1 MALLGHVAT
10 QRLQPSSLLVTIQ
23 PVYCDP
29 KPPAPLLPCHDTL
42 NCIVTRPANQASP
55 QSRYNSLYRDSV
67 SQPLSLPIA
76 IQFSTTAHP
85 LQPCHDTISHC
96 IVTLLGS
103 SPTNS
108 APFVFFVFHHIFFHT
123 FATGQYLK
131 IHIHIFFSFS
141 GTPNKFLKNLF
152 YSIFFSFTP
161 CKTLENNFLPI
172 NEIIFFSNLFYFF
185 SFSSFTYCKTP
196 KNFLTLLCATH

>member
-1 MALLGHVAT
+1 MALHGHAAT

-23 PVYCDP
+23 PVYCEP
-29 KPPAPLLPCHDTL
+29 KPPASLLPCHDTL

-76 IQFSTTAHP
+76 IQFSATAHP

-108 APFVFFVFHHIFFHT
+108 APFSSFFIIFFFHT
-123 FATGQYLK
+123 FATRQYLK
-131 IHIHIFFSFS
+131 IHIHI
-141 GTPNKFLKNLF
+141 
-152 YSIFFSFTP
+152 
-161 CKTLENNFLPI
+161 
-172 NEIIFFSNLFYFF
+172 YFF
-185 SFSSFTYCKTP
+185 HFP
-196 KNFLTLLCATH
+196 KHLINF